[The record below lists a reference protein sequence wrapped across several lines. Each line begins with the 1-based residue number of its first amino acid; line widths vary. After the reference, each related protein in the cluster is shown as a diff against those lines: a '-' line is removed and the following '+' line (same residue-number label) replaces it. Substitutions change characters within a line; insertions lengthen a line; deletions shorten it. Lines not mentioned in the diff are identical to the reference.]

1 MIKFL
6 YATLFTLGSFLL
18 CGELRGEQA
27 AVYGDIPDYGEFY
40 LSPDYVAKA
49 PNGTLC
55 ITCRTGKGIMFFK
68 DGKIAGKVKLSGYT
82 GDCVFSPDS
91 KKLYV
96 LINAPLGKCAVV
108 DVQTA
113 KVEREFFVGHMP
125 KAIAISPDAKFLY
138 VSRQFTNEIL
148 KFNLKTLKA
157 EGNAMAVRDPFSM
170 LVLNDT
176 IFVLNQIPMAKDAS
190 KEANIAL
197 SLSVI
202 DAPKMQNIKNISLP
216 AGSIN
221 GKYVCA
227 SPEGK
232 YLFCSHVI
240 GRFNVPTT
248 QVEKGWVG
256 TNAVSVIDA
265 KKREFMFA
273 FLLDDADKGFANPY
287 ALKVSPDGKTLYALS
302 AGNHELASVDI
313 AGILKK
319 YADYA
324 KNPKGKIA
332 PQNDLSFA
340 DGLKKRI
347 VLKGF
352 GPRHMD
358 FDEKGNLIVAM
369 YYSDTLN
376 KVSLPEM
383 KVEKISIGGNEKMND
398 VRRGDLYFHDASL
411 CFQNWLSCVT
421 CHTQVRSDGLNWDLL
436 NDGIGNPKQSKSMLY
451 SHFTPPSM
459 ITGIRKDAFIAVR
472 KGIRYIQFASR
483 PEKDAVCIDKYL
495 SSLREIPSPYLYD
508 EKYLQRIENGAAYFE
523 MAKCNMCHT
532 GEYYTDMK
540 MHNVKTGTGLYENA
554 KFDTP
559 TLREVWRTAPYLY
572 NGKAPTIFDMLKQNK
587 DNAHGETSQL
597 SDSELRDL
605 EIFVLSL

>member
-1 MIKFL
+1 MKKFL
-6 YATLFTLGSFLL
+6 IAAFFSFSSLLL
-18 CGELRGEQA
+18 CADQQSGQTE
-27 AVYGDIPDYGEFY
+27 VYGDIPDYGEFY

-49 PNGTLC
+49 KDGTLC
-55 ITCRTGKGIMFFK
+55 ITCRTGKGIMFYK
-68 DGKIAGKVKLSGYT
+68 GGKITGKVKLSGYT

-108 DVQTA
+108 DVQSA

-125 KAIAISPDAKFLY
+125 KAVAISPDAKFLY
-138 VSRQFTNEIL
+138 VALQFKNEIL

-157 EGNAMAVRDPFSM
+157 ECKAKAVRDPFSM
-170 LVLNDT
+170 LVLNSSL
-176 IFVLNQIPMAKDAS
+176 FVLNQIPAAKDAS
-190 KEANIAL
+190 RDANIAL
-197 SLSVI
+197 GLSVI
-202 DAPKMQNIKNISLP
+202 DANKMQNIKNISLP

-227 SPEGK
+227 SPDGK

-256 TNAVSVIDA
+256 TNAISVVDA
-265 KKREFMFA
+265 QKKELMFA

-287 ALKVSPDGKTLYALS
+287 GVKVSPDGKTLYVLS
-302 AGNHELASVDI
+302 AGNHELAALNLD
-313 AGILKK
+313 GIFKK
-319 YADYA
+319 YANYA
-324 KNPKGKIA
+324 KDPKGAIA

-352 GPRHMD
+352 GPRNMD
-358 FDEKGNLIVAM
+358 FDENGNLIVAM

-376 KVSLPEM
+376 KVSLPDM
-383 KVEKISIGGNEKMND
+383 KAEKIDIGGNEKMND

-459 ITGIRKDAFIAVR
+459 ITGIRKNAYVAVR
-472 KGIRYIQFASR
+472 KGIKYIQFASR
-483 PEKDAVCIDKYL
+483 PERDAVCIDKYL
-495 SSLREIPSPYLYD
+495 SSLREVPSPYLYD
-508 EKYLQRIENGAAYFE
+508 EKYLQSIENGAAYFE
-523 MAKCNMCHT
+523 MAKCNMCHS

-587 DNAHGETSQL
+587 DNSHGETSQL
-597 SDSELRDL
+597 SDGELRDL